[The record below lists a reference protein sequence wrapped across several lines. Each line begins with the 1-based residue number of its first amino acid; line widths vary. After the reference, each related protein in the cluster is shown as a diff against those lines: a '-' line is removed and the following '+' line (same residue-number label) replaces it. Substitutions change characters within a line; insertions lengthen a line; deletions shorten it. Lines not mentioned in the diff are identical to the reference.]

1 MNIEFI
7 DETNLIDESYIKLI
21 QDLIIFAAKEEDV
34 SPNAEMSISFVNND
48 TIQELN
54 RNYRGIDKPTDVIS
68 FALQDS
74 VEGEIEIK
82 GDQLPPLNLGDI
94 VISVDKAEEQAE
106 EYEHSLEREYG
117 FLALHGFL
125 HLLGYD
131 HIEYDQEQE
140 MFKKQE
146 DILNAFGLP
155 RK

>member
-21 QDLIIFAAKEEDV
+21 QDLIIFAAKEEGV

>member
-21 QDLIIFAAKEEDV
+21 QDLIIFAAKEEGV
-34 SPNAEMSISFVNND
+34 SPDAEMSISFVNND

>member
-7 DETNLIDESYIKLI
+7 DETNLIDESYTKLI
-21 QDLIIFAAKEEDV
+21 QDLIIFAAKEEGV

-131 HIEYDQEQE
+131 HIEYDQEEE